1 MKQFCYFFVVLLS
14 VIYILYGKVDGCN
27 TDYGGCQGS
36 NGVGGA
42 SGRNCDDNGGDF
54 DGGQD
59 QCGGGNNGESSSAGG
74 GGRGSGG
81 FGSGFGFGGG
91 RYGGGGGGG
100 GGGGS
105 GGGGG
110 CGGGSGGGGGG
121 GGGGGECDQD
131 RFSFS
136 ELGNSKSTKQLY
148 LLIL

>member
-1 MKQFCYFFVVLLS
+1 MAVNQVSFEPKAALNHMVHRLAR
-14 VIYILYGKVDGCN
+14 KVDGCD

-54 DGGQD
+54 DCGQD
-59 QCGGGNNGESSSAGG
+59 QCGVGNNGESSSVGG

-91 RYGGGGGGG
+91 SYGGGGG

-105 GGGGG
+105 GYEGGGG
-110 CGGGSGGGGGG
+110 GAGGSGGGGGG
-121 GGGGGECDQD
+121 GGGGVGSGGGGGGGKV
-131 RFSFS
+131 RGAPS
-136 ELGNSKSTKQLY
+136 
-148 LLIL
+148 